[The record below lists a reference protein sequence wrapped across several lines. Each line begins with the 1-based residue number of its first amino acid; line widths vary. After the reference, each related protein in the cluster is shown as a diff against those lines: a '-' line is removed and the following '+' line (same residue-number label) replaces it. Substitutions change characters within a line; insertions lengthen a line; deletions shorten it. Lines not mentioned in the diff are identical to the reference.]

1 MKLTKE
7 EIKIVSSNSE
17 INQER
22 FQTIWKD
29 VIQLYPQ
36 LQKAIIRGLQEH
48 GSEPKSHEIMDIEN
62 MVMHEI
68 FQLVQKKW
76 VIQIVNAI
84 VVLKNPYFN
93 DLKNYIE
100 KISSKTLSIRLKEL
114 EKLHII
120 SRHVVDT
127 QPIRVLY
134 TITEF
139 GVGLF
144 TTLMPFI
151 LFFINPKPFM
161 EQNKINENQ

>member
-1 MKLTKE
+1 LKLTKE
-7 EIKIVSSNSE
+7 DFKIISSNSE

-22 FQTIWKD
+22 FQTIWKEL
-29 VIQLYPQ
+29 IQLYPQ
-36 LQKAIIRGLQEH
+36 IQKAIITGLQEH
-48 GSEPKSHEIMDIEN
+48 GPEPKSHKIIDIEN

-84 VVLKNPYFN
+84 VVLKNPFYN

-120 SRHVVDT
+120 SRHVIDAK
-127 QPIRVLY
+127 PIRVLY
-134 TITEF
+134 TCTDF
-139 GVGLF
+139 GAGLF

-151 LFFINPKPFM
+151 LFFINPQPFM
-161 EQNKINENQ
+161 EQNKTNKND

>member
-7 EIKIVSSNSE
+7 DFKIVSSNYE

-22 FQTIWKD
+22 FQTNWKD

-36 LQKAIIRGLQEH
+36 LQKAVITGLQEH
-48 GSEPKSHEIMDIEN
+48 GSEPKSHVIIEIEN
-62 MVMHEI
+62 VVMHEI
-68 FQLVQKKW
+68 FKLVQKKW

-84 VVLKNPYFN
+84 VVLKNPFYN

-120 SRHVVDT
+120 SRHVIDAK
-127 QPIRVLY
+127 PIRVLY
-134 TITEF
+134 VCTEF
-139 GVGLF
+139 GEGLF
-144 TTLMPFI
+144 TTLIPFI
-151 LFFINPKPFM
+151 LFFTNPKSFM
-161 EQNKINENQ
+161 EQNKIRKKS